1 MRHENLTMARVV
13 LLGRLRDIAG
23 WRERVI
29 EPAPPSLAALRAI
42 LASEHP
48 ALGEALAGKGVQ
60 AAVNK
65 LLTRDD
71 VALSAGDEVAFLPP
85 MSGG

>member
-1 MRHENLTMARVV
+1 MPKV
-13 LLGRLRDIAG
+13 LMLGRLRDVAG
-23 WRERVI
+23 WRERTLDAA
-29 EPAPPSLAALRAI
+29 PATLSALRDL
-42 LASEHP
+42 LAREDP

-65 LLTRDD
+65 VLTREDT
-71 VALSAGDEVAFLPP
+71 AIGPGDEVAFLPP